1 VAGAGPVAWA
11 GEQTTTVWITYGAC
25 TGGGI
30 ADGTSAVQ
38 VTAPVMDAVLRD
50 VLRRSYGWIGELPA

>member
-1 VAGAGPVAWA
+1 
-11 GEQTTTVWITYGAC
+11 VWITYGAC